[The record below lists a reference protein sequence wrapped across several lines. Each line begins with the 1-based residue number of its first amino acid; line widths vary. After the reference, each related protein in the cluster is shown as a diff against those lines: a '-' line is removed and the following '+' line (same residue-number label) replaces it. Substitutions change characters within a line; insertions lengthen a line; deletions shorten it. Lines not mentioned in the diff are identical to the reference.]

1 MRLLR
6 DTRLQGLFLV
16 LATALGLSIGFSGA
30 ETAVSIF
37 GEFVLPLFFV
47 GVGMELRSEFESGYF
62 VVRSNITAPLL
73 AAVFGVVAPALI
85 YIAVVR
91 DSSAGWAVPTAT
103 DLPFGLAALTLAAL
117 KLRSRIRPRFLAV
130 ATFDDVIGL
139 VILAVLFSSRLQPGF
154 ALAGLAALG
163 AYWAIQRFAAKLW
176 FVALPLAGFALY
188 ATALS
193 GIQTSLVGVLLG
205 LAYANS
211 SHRHRLEVLNG
222 WLVVPVF
229 AFLVGAS
236 VQPALSGALNA
247 LILVAI
253 LARPAGKIFGITLG
267 GVLGDLLQKKRA
279 DAKNWLLVGVL
290 GGIGF
295 TVSLLIANLA
305 YQDSSVDRNSAII
318 GTILASALS
327 MVLFYLFVR
336 IKSLR
341 VHLSE
346 KSL

>member
-1 MRLLR
+1 MRLLTN
-6 DTRLQGLFLV
+6 TRLQGLFLV
-16 LATALGLSIGFSGA
+16 LATALGVSIGFSGS

-85 YIAVVR
+85 YIAVVN
-91 DSSAGWAVPTAT
+91 DGSAGWAVPTAT

-117 KLRSRIRPRFLAV
+117 KVRSRIRPRFLAV

-139 VILAVLFSSRLQPGF
+139 VILAVVFSSKLQPF
-154 ALAGLAALG
+154 CAFAGLAAL
-163 AYWAIQRFAAKLW
+163 ATYWVIQRFASKLW
-176 FVALPLAGFALY
+176 FVALPLACLAIY
-188 ATALS
+188 STALS
-193 GIQTSLVGVLLG
+193 GIQTSLVGVLIG

-236 VQPALSGALNA
+236 VQPALSGGLNA
-247 LILVAI
+247 LILFAI
-253 LARPAGKIFGITLG
+253 LARPAGKIIGISLG
-267 GVLGDLLQKKRA
+267 GALGDLLQKGRT
-279 DAKNWLLVGVL
+279 DAKSWLLVGVL

-318 GTILASALS
+318 GTILASAIS
-327 MVLFYLFVR
+327 IVLFYVFV
-336 IKSLR
+336 KFKALR
-341 VHLSE
+341 AHPGE